1 MEPPYLKKK
10 LPQIFLDL
18 KKLAV
23 TRKPST
29 LCCTSSALGLGSARS
44 CPSLLQRG
52 ATQRKLKS
60 RKPDKPPAAQGPV
73 PMAQPQ
79 SQRQVRG
86 LGPAQSNV
94 AEPPG
99 QLSLTEPLSSDPP
112 KPLFHHLLGT
122 SPPWIQTFPPPQRST
137 GAPAAL
143 GSAEGHHQVA
153 CTGWKE
159 QAYAPGLFS
168 TPQEA
173 FEGTKGMMVFQTQ
186 RPEHL
191 SWKPIV
197 LPPAGQARGL
207 VQGNTLS
214 RDVAQETKQFSVET
228 QTTKG
233 QMLAPAQDTPGAPRV
248 GV

>member
-1 MEPPYLKKK
+1 MPHFLRFGAWKCLG
-10 LPQIFLDL
+10 LPQPP
-18 KKLAV
+18 AE
-23 TRKPST
+23 
-29 LCCTSSALGLGSARS
+29 
-44 CPSLLQRG
+44 G
-52 ATQRKLKS
+52 ATQRELKS
-60 RKPDKPPAAQGPV
+60 RKPDNPPAAQGPV
-73 PMAQPQ
+73 PVAQPQ
-79 SQRQVRG
+79 SQGQVWG
-86 LGPAQSNV
+86 LGPAHSDM
-94 AEPPG
+94 AELPG
-99 QLSLTEPLSSDPP
+99 QLSLTKPLSSEPP
-112 KPLFHHLLGT
+112 QSLFHHLLGT

-159 QAYAPGLFS
+159 QAYAPGVFS

-191 SWKPIV
+191 SWRPIA
-197 LPPAGQARGL
+197 LPPAGQAQGL
-207 VQGNTLS
+207 VPGNTLS

-233 QMLAPAQDTPGAPRV
+233 RVLAPAQDTPGAPQV